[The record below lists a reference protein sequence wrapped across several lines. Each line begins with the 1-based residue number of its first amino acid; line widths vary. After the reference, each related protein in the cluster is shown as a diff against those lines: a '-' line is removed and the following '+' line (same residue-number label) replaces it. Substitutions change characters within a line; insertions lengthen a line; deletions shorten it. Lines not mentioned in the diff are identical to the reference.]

1 MMEHKTR
8 LVVAELKAD
17 AEGAIE
23 GYGSIFGNVDAYDDV
38 VAPGAFQRTLEDY
51 RDKKR
56 LPAMLWQHNPEEP
69 IGLWTEM
76 REDAKGLF
84 VKGTLAKTQRGREA
98 LELIRL
104 GALSGLSIG
113 YQTLKSSFDEKSGI
127 RTLLDVE
134 LWEVSPVTFPAN
146 TAARITGAKSIKTER
161 DFERFLRDH
170 GFSRSEA
177 EQITAKGFF
186 KGSQGEPVPDPAIAQ
201 GEPVVTEEWIVKEL
215 RAAIERLA

>member
-1 MMEHKTR
+1 MEKKTR
-8 LVVAELKAD
+8 LVVAEFKAD

-38 VAPGAFQRTLEDY
+38 VARGAFQRTLAEY
-51 RDKKR
+51 GDKKR
-56 LPAMLWQHNPEEP
+56 LPAMLWQHNPDEP

-76 REDAKGLF
+76 REDDQGLY

-98 LELIRL
+98 LELIRM

-113 YQTLKSSFDEKSGI
+113 YQTMRSAYDEKSGI

-146 TAARITGAKSIKTER
+146 AAARITGAKSIKTER
-161 DFERFLRDH
+161 DFERFLREH
-170 GFSRSEA
+170 GFSRKEA

-186 KGSQGEPVPDPAIAQ
+186 KGPQ
-201 GEPVVTEEWIVKEL
+201 GEPVVDLDVTQGEPEVTEEWLVKEL
-215 RAAIERLA
+215 RATLAKLA